1 MLGEILMGGFLNP
14 LCAIYTVAVGSPV
27 RAAWLHSERLRAGRC
42 AEKDAAIRKD
52 RIATS
57 KMGEEQT
64 KTPTDPAFSNFGLVR
79 PRDSVEGLRKQEATN
94 RGLPRALSANPGER
108 SSQAPSPQAFVV
120 LRPGSVP
127 TRMKC

>member
-1 MLGEILMGGFLNP
+1 MNP
-14 LCAIYTVAVGSPV
+14 LCGIYTVAVGSPV

-64 KTPTDPAFSNFGLVR
+64 KKPTDPAFSNFGLVR
-79 PRDSVEGLRKQEATN
+79 PRDSG
-94 RGLPRALSANPGER
+94 RGTPETG
-108 SSQAPSPQAFVV
+108 SSKSWASPSP
-120 LRPGSVP
+120 LGKPR
-127 TRMKC
+127 